1 MFRATVTQF
10 TSLQFVKNDLCIL
23 ILLHLRFTWFMVD
36 SFGTF
41 RALLDY
47 YFFLIIRFI
56 YQNFVLDRFA
66 RCKRHELLSSRCSSS
81 VVVNNHVATNSSLL
95 NSFFTSTSSIML
107 WITSSVTDEYLSIV
121 RFVIRFICNGFNSD
135 YSIYDNS
142 SCNFDSLSHR
152 TFHLAVIKYNEC
164 IFLYLCDI
172 ISIDP
177 YCNNINRRIISI
189 LPR

>member
-1 MFRATVTQF
+1 MSKSIPLLRKWKDTKNTKNFSSITVYLFYILDINDRLNNTSADHIRPPWQRADEEKRKKRMFRATVTQF

-66 RCKRHELLSSRCSSS
+66 RCKRHELLSSRCSS
-81 VVVNNHVATNSSLL
+81 T
-95 NSFFTSTSSIML
+95 
-107 WITSSVTDEYLSIV
+107 
-121 RFVIRFICNGFNSD
+121 C
-135 YSIYDNS
+135 
-142 SCNFDSLSHR
+142 SC
-152 TFHLAVIKYNEC
+152 
-164 IFLYLCDI
+164 
-172 ISIDP
+172 
-177 YCNNINRRIISI
+177 
-189 LPR
+189 

>member
-66 RCKRHELLSSRCSSS
+66 RCKRHELLSSRCSSVVQR

-107 WITSSVTDEYLSIV
+107 WITSSVTDEYSRMV
-121 RFVIRFICNGFNSD
+121 N
-135 YSIYDNS
+135 IYQ
-142 SCNFDSLSHR
+142 
-152 TFHLAVIKYNEC
+152 
-164 IFLYLCDI
+164 LCD
-172 ISIDP
+172 
-177 YCNNINRRIISI
+177 
-189 LPR
+189 L